1 MLRSNRD
8 YIHWCTAHT
17 AEEQLSHLQDIT
29 GFHQLFI
36 SNMAKPSVTEVNVD
50 FYVFPTDVSAVF
62 LNLKLYYL
70 KFVHVT
76 SDVETVDN

>member
-1 MLRSNRD
+1 
-8 YIHWCTAHT
+8 
-17 AEEQLSHLQDIT
+17 
-29 GFHQLFI
+29 
-36 SNMAKPSVTEVNVD
+36 MAKPSVTEVNVD